1 MYLKQLIVFLENREG
16 RLDNITDILSK
27 NDINIVCLSLAD
39 TSEYGVIRMIVSDP
53 EKAKAVLKAEG
64 CSARLNDVLAISMEQ
79 KAGSLNKL
87 TKIMTKEGINIEYMY
102 TLNSSKNA
110 GSMIV
115 KCSDIEVGY
124 KAVKEAGFE
133 LVDPEAAYN
142 M

>member
-16 RLDNITDILSK
+16 RLDNITDILAK

-39 TSEYGVIRMIVSDP
+39 TSEYGVIRMIVSNP
-53 EKAKAVLKAEG
+53 EKAKEVLKAEG
-64 CSARLNDVLAISMEQ
+64 CSARLNDVLAINMEQ

-87 TKIMTKEGINIEYMY
+87 TKTMTKANINIEYMY

-110 GSMIV
+110 GSMV
-115 KCSDIEVGY
+115 LKCSDIEKGY
-124 KAVKEAGFE
+124 AAAKEAGFD
-133 LVDPEAAYN
+133 LVDPDTAYN